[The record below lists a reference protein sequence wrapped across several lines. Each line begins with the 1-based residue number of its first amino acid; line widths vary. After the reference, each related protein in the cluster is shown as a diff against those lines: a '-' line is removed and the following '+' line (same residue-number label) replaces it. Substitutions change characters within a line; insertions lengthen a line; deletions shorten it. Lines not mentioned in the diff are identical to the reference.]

1 MPTRRKVN
9 SVRVVLL
16 VVVCILIIA
25 GLAGVFVSKERKAGA
40 DPARAVPG
48 AVLCAHQRG
57 PDQLRYPGGGGHHDH
72 SGRKR
77 PDGGGGH
84 PPA

>member
-25 GLAGVFVSKERKAGA
+25 GLAGVFV
-40 DPARAVPG
+40 V
-48 AVLCAHQRG
+48 
-57 PDQLRYPGGGGHHDH
+57 
-72 SGRKR
+72 KR
-77 PDGGGGH
+77 LVKYGQWG
-84 PPA
+84 

>member
-25 GLAGVFVSKERKAGA
+25 GLAGVLWLKKTCQV
-40 DPARAVPG
+40 RAMG
-48 AVLCAHQRG
+48 IRI
-57 PDQLRYPGGGGHHDH
+57 
-72 SGRKR
+72 
-77 PDGGGGH
+77 
-84 PPA
+84 